1 MSGGKE
7 ELSKRLADKMLLGWT
22 MLGDVCPVAMC
33 HAPLMKDKAG
43 SKWCISCDR
52 RVMTEDDLKAEID
65 RTAAMTA
72 AGRSSYPGAVV
83 ESESDRAARLL
94 RIQQAAAAEPR
105 SALAMSASTVRKPG
119 FVQAVEPKV
128 RQELTARE
136 LLESVEPTEEERSLG
151 SYSLETVNYEPI
163 SLEQMMGGTPTATPN
178 ALLRAALTIS
188 NPSPDYGEELRD
200 ERSAPP
206 GSRVAAEQTEPPELQ
221 PESTDDTALS
231 SDEISAQLGKL
242 LLQGWRMLEELC
254 PVTEA
259 CPLMLEKSTGRK
271 FSVALQKFTD
281 ELDVD
286 SSPERGSTP
295 SDSSMT
301 AEPMA
306 APEPQPEST
315 GDVKLSSSEISAQ
328 LGDLLLQGWRM
339 LEEECP
345 VTAACPL
352 MQEKNTGRKFSVA
365 LQKFTDELDIKP
377 GPDATVAKVTLGSP
391 DTAPDAVSSEH
402 RKHHRATGSRRGQV
416 RQNHDPSPERKST
429 PPAAM
434 SLAPGGIA
442 NAVRTSSDAGVA
454 GTTSLDKTITTLVRK
469 IMEATARLDQ
479 PVAEISD
486 RILLAQLVGECGASI
501 HALEKLR

>member
-281 ELDVD
+281 ELD
-286 SSPERGSTP
+286 
-295 SDSSMT
+295 
-301 AEPMA
+301 
-306 APEPQPEST
+306 
-315 GDVKLSSSEISAQ
+315 
-328 LGDLLLQGWRM
+328 
-339 LEEECP
+339 
-345 VTAACPL
+345 
-352 MQEKNTGRKFSVA
+352 
-365 LQKFTDELDIKP
+365 IKP